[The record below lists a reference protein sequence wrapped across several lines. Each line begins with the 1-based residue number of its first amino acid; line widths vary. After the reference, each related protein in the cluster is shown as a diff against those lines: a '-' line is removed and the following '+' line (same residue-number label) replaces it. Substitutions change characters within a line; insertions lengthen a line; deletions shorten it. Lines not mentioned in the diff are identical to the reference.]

1 MVLLFGDIYGSK
13 VVILEEDTDVE
24 VVLVLVFE
32 KYVKEEVDESRE
44 LTDGW
49 LEEFSEP
56 WSEVCPCQSQGSQG
70 D

>member
-1 MVLLFGDIYGSK
+1 MVLLFGSIYGSK

-32 KYVKEEVDESRE
+32 KYVKEEVDEMRE
-44 LTDGW
+44 LTGGW

-56 WSEVCPCQSQGSQG
+56 WSEVCPCQS
-70 D
+70 

>member
-1 MVLLFGDIYGSK
+1 MVLLFGSIYGSK

-32 KYVKEEVDESRE
+32 KYVKEEVDEMRE
-44 LTDGW
+44 LAGGW

-56 WSEVCPCQSQGSQG
+56 WSEVCPCQS
-70 D
+70 